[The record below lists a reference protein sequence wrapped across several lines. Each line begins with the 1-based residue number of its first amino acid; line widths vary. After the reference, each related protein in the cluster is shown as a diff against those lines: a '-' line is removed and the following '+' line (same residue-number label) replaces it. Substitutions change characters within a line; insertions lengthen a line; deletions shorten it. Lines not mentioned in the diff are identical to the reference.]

1 MGIFEAFF
9 CLGLCFLFNLIAID
23 NHWKQT
29 PLERTFLGLIV
40 LALFVFILVT

>member
-9 CLGLCFLFNLIAID
+9 CLGLCFLFNLIVID

-29 PLERTFLGLIV
+29 PLERTFLGLI
-40 LALFVFILVT
+40 LAALLIFIIVT

>member
-9 CLGLCFLFNLIAID
+9 CLGLGFLINLIVID

-40 LALFVFILVT
+40 SALLVFIIVT

>member
-1 MGIFEAFF
+1 MGIGEVILL
-9 CLGLCFLFNLIAID
+9 LGLSFLFNLIVVD

-40 LALFVFILVT
+40 FALFVFIIVT

>member
-9 CLGLCFLFNLIAID
+9 CLGLMYLFNLIVVD

-29 PLERTFLGLIV
+29 PLQRTFLGLI
-40 LALFVFILVT
+40 LAALLVFMLL